1 MGMAA
6 MNLSA
11 KTVLITGGTSGIGLE
26 LARRFLAMGNVVIIT
41 GRDEARLQAAQREL
55 PGVKAIRS
63 DVGRPEDIV
72 KLHEQLMREFPTL
85 DILVNNAGIMRNI
98 ELSALRSLDDVAVE
112 IDVDLNGPI
121 RMVQQFLPH
130 LLSRPQA
137 MIVNITSGLAFVPFT
152 ASPIYSAAKA
162 GLHAYKRALRV
173 QFKNTSLNVI
183 EIAPPSTDTALFN
196 NLVSEHAAKG
206 PAPMPLAKL
215 VDQAMAGIAA
225 GKTEIRPGLSQM
237 LYLLSRI
244 SPQFGLRQL
253 AKASGY

>member
-1 MGMAA
+1 

-11 KTVLITGGTSGIGLE
+11 RTVLITGGSSGIGLE

-41 GRDEARLQAAQREL
+41 GRDEEKLQAARHEL
-55 PGVKAIRS
+55 PGVIAIRS
-63 DVGRPEDIV
+63 DVGRAEDIV
-72 KLHEQLMREFPTL
+72 QLHEQLMQEFPTL

-98 ELSALRSLDDVAVE
+98 ELSERRSLDDVALEVD
-112 IDVDLNGPI
+112 IDLNGPV

-162 GLHAYKRALRV
+162 GLHAYTRALRM
-173 QFKNTSLNVI
+173 QLKNTALKVI

-196 NLVSEHAAKG
+196 NLVSEHASKG
-206 PAPMPLAKL
+206 PAPMPLTRLA
-215 VDQAMAGIAA
+215 DQAMAGIVA
-225 GKTEIRPGLSQM
+225 GKTEIRPGLSRM
-237 LYLLSRI
+237 LHLLSRI
-244 SPQFGLRQL
+244 APEFGLRQL